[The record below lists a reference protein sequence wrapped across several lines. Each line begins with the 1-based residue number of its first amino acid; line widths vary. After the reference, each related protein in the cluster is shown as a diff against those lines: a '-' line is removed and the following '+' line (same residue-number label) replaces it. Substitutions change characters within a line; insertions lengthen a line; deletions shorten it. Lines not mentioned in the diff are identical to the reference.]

1 MEIALWV
8 ALAFVFVACALAWW
22 QLRQAAADQRELEQ
36 AADALLDSARADSGA
51 FDLAL
56 AAALP
61 EPARRFF
68 AFAIRPGTPLK
79 TVAEITM
86 AGDLSLGTKE
96 KPNVLYMNA
105 RQVLAAPHGLT
116 WDVRAR
122 KGAMQISG
130 SDGMIGKRSWTRFR
144 LFGLIPVVRAGDN
157 ADHLRSAFGRVVA
170 EAAFWTPA
178 FLLPREGV
186 TWALVDRDTAR
197 ATVTHGALV
206 QSVDIHVDATGQPK
220 WISLARWSNA
230 NPDKV
235 FRMQPFGGDVS
246 DFREVSGFRVP
257 FRVDGGNFFGTPD
270 YFPFYRA
277 RIVDMRFR

>member
-1 MEIALWV
+1 MSLSSWV
-8 ALAFVFVACALAWW
+8 ALALVVVACALAWW
-22 QLRQAAADQRELEQ
+22 QLRQAVAEQRELAQ
-36 AADALLDSARADSGA
+36 AADALLHSEHAEPRTYDP
-51 FDLAL
+51 AL
-56 AAALP
+56 VDALP

-86 AGDLSLGTKE
+86 TGELSLGTKD
-96 KPNVLYMNA
+96 KPGYLQMDA
-105 RQVLAAPHGLT
+105 RQVLAAPRGFT
-116 WDVRAR
+116 WDARVR
-122 KGAMQISG
+122 KGAMRISG
-130 SDGMIGKRSWTRFR
+130 SDGMMGERSWTRFR
-144 LFGLIPVVRAGDN
+144 LFGLIPVVRVGDN

-178 FLLPREGV
+178 FLLAREGV

-197 ATVTHGALV
+197 ATVTQGALV
-206 QSVDIHVDATGQPK
+206 QSVDIHVDASGQPK

-230 NPDKV
+230 NPGKV

-246 DFREVSGFRVP
+246 DFREVAGFRVP

-277 RIVDMRFR
+277 RIVDIRFT